1 MRHSFFCVAVLC
13 LLISLTCAAY
23 AQTGPGAKAIEPK
36 NVVPVK
42 STTTKGEPKEDAE
55 AARIIR
61 ERRANAQSLL
71 MSLASDAGSF
81 KDQRLRARTLAR
93 VADALWD
100 TDAERGRTLFRRA
113 WDAAE
118 TADRESQQRQQ
129 EEIQQ
134 QKAKTGGNVAIS
146 GSPDLRGEVLR
157 LAARHDRALAEEF
170 LGKLKSEKQQ
180 ESTEAADKLKSNPL
194 NASETQSQ
202 RLNLARQLLDTDVER
217 ALQFADPALVSVT
230 MDALDFLSYL
240 RERDAAAAD
249 RRYVTMLGMAA
260 GNLLSD
266 ANTVS
271 LLSSYLF
278 TPHLFVTFGPNGGT
292 STQSTSG
299 NNVAPEAPPELRQ
312 AFFRAAAEILLRPM
326 APPGQDQNAPAIDA
340 KYLMLK
346 RLLPLFEQYAPKEA
360 TDAVRAEM
368 EALASGMPEN
378 LRQRDDDPMR
388 LGIRP
393 PQSNEDREKALLD
406 RIDRAK
412 TSAERDQLYIQLA
425 RLYTESGDARAR
437 DYVAKIED
445 TDLRN
450 QVRAYID
457 GIMMLRAVDKKEIDR
472 VLELVRNGEL
482 THAQKAWALTQ
493 AAKLIGKTDQEK
505 ALMLLDD
512 ATTEAR
518 RIDASDADR
527 PRALIAVAS
536 SYLIIDRPKAWDAL
550 FDAAKGAN
558 SAETF
563 TGEDGLMRVSLITK
577 GTSSI
582 RSSSMRDFDIA
593 PIFAE
598 LAHDDYNRA
607 VELARLFEREAP
619 RASATIAIARA
630 VMEEKKK

>member
-1 MRHSFFCVAVLC
+1 MRHSFFCVAALC
-13 LLISLTCAAY
+13 LLISLTWVAY
-23 AQTGPGAKAIEPK
+23 AQTGPGAKATEPK
-36 NVVPVK
+36 NIIPVN
-42 STTTKGEPKEDAE
+42 STTAKSEPKEDAE

-100 TDAERGRTLFRRA
+100 TDPERGRTLFRRA

-118 TADRESQQRQQ
+118 TGDKESQQRLQ

-134 QKAKTGGNVAIS
+134 QKAKTGGNVAVS
-146 GSPDLRGEVLR
+146 GPPDLRGEVLR
-157 LAARHDRALAEEF
+157 LAARRDRALGEEF
-170 LGKLKSEKQQ
+170 LGKLKIEKQQ

-202 RLNLARQLLDTDVER
+202 RLSLAQQLLDTDVER
-217 ALQFADPALVSVT
+217 ALQFADPALGSIT
-230 MDALDFLSYL
+230 IDALDFLSYL
-240 RERDAAAAD
+240 RDRDAAAAD
-249 RRYVTMLGMAA
+249 RRYAAMLGMAA

-278 TPHLFVTFGPNGGT
+278 TPHLFVTFSRNGGT
-292 STQSTSG
+292 STQSTSR

-312 AFFRAAAEILLRPM
+312 AFFRAAVEILLRPM
-326 APPGQDQNAPAIDA
+326 APPGQDQTAPAIDA

-346 RLLPLFEQYAPKEA
+346 RLLPLFEQYAPKET

-368 EALASGMPEN
+368 EALASGLPEN
-378 LRQRDDDPMR
+378 LRQRDDDSMR

-393 PQSNEDREKALLD
+393 PQSTEDREKALLD

-425 RLYTESGDARAR
+425 RLYADSGDARAK

-457 GIMMLRAVDKKEIDR
+457 GTMMLRAVDKKEIDR
-472 VLELVRNGEL
+472 ILELARNGEL

-512 ATTEAR
+512 ATAEAR

-536 SYLIIDRPKAWDAL
+536 AYLIIDRPKAWDAL

-563 TGEDGLMRVSLITK
+563 TGEDGVIRVSLITK

-582 RSSSMRDFDIA
+582 RSSSTRDFDIA
-593 PIFAE
+593 PIFGE

-630 VMEEKKK
+630 VLEEKKK

>member
-36 NVVPVK
+36 NVVPFK

-134 QKAKTGGNVAIS
+134 QKAKTGGNAAIS

-249 RRYVTMLGMAA
+249 RRYLTMLGMAA

-299 NNVAPEAPPELRQ
+299 KNDAPEAPPELRQ

-393 PQSNEDREKALLD
+393 PQSSEDREKALLD

-425 RLYTESGDARAR
+425 RLYTESGDPRAR

-445 TDLRN
+445 TDLR
-450 QVRAYID
+450 QKARAYID
-457 GIMMLRAVDKKEIDR
+457 FTMTMRAVDKKDTDV
-472 VLELVRNGEL
+472 VLELERNGEL
-482 THAQKAWALTQ
+482 TQAQKAWALTQ

-505 ALMLLDD
+505 ALMLLDEE
-512 ATTEAR
+512 TTKAR
-518 RIDASDADR
+518 RIEASDDDR
-527 PRALIAVAS
+527 PRAFTAVLCA
-536 SYLIIDRPKAWDAL
+536 YLIIDRPKAWDAL

-563 TGEDGLMRVSLITK
+563 TGEDGVRKVSLVTK
-577 GTSSI
+577 GSSSI
-582 RSSSMRDFDIA
+582 RSSSTRDFDIA
-593 PIFAE
+593 PIFGD
-598 LAHDDYNRA
+598 LAHDDYSRA

-619 RASATIAIARA
+619 RAGATIAIARA
-630 VMEEKKK
+630 VLEEKKK

>member
-1 MRHSFFCVAVLC
+1 
-13 LLISLTCAAY
+13 
-23 AQTGPGAKAIEPK
+23 
-36 NVVPVK
+36 
-42 STTTKGEPKEDAE
+42 
-55 AARIIR
+55 
-61 ERRANAQSLL
+61 

-134 QKAKTGGNVAIS
+134 QKAKTGGNAAIS

-180 ESTEAADKLKSNPL
+180 ESTEAANKLKSNPL

-393 PQSNEDREKALLD
+393 PQSSEDREKALLD

-536 SYLIIDRPKAWDAL
+536 AYLIIDRPKAWDAL

-582 RSSSMRDFDIA
+582 RSSSMRDFDLA

-619 RASATIAIARA
+619 RASATTNSTGRSCRHSYPSIPP
-630 VMEEKKK
+630 

>member
-1 MRHSFFCVAVLC
+1 MRHSFFCVAALC
-13 LLISLTCAAY
+13 LLISLTWVAY
-23 AQTGPGAKAIEPK
+23 AQTGPGAKATEPK
-36 NVVPVK
+36 NIIPVN
-42 STTTKGEPKEDAE
+42 STTAKSEPKEDAE

-100 TDAERGRTLFRRA
+100 TDPERGRTLFRRA

-118 TADRESQQRQQ
+118 TGDKESQQRLQ

-134 QKAKTGGNVAIS
+134 QKAKTGGNVAVS
-146 GSPDLRGEVLR
+146 GPPDLRGEVLR
-157 LAARHDRALAEEF
+157 LAARRDRALGEEF
-170 LGKLKSEKQQ
+170 LGKLKSEKLQ
-180 ESTEAADKLKSNPL
+180 ESTEGADKLKSNPL

-202 RLNLARQLLDTDVER
+202 RLSLARQLLDTDVER
-217 ALQFADPALVSVT
+217 ALQFADPALGSIT
-230 MDALDFLSYL
+230 IDALDFLSYL
-240 RERDAAAAD
+240 RDRDAAAAD
-249 RRYVTMLGMAA
+249 RRYAAMLGMAA

-278 TPHLFVTFGPNGGT
+278 TPHLFVTFSRNGGT
-292 STQSTSG
+292 STQSTSR
-299 NNVAPEAPPELRQ
+299 NNVAPEAPSELRQ
-312 AFFRAAAEILLRPM
+312 AFFRAAVEILLRPM
-326 APPGQDQNAPAIDA
+326 APPGQDQTAPAIDA

-346 RLLPLFEQYAPKEA
+346 RLLPLFEQYAPKETA
-360 TDAVRAEM
+360 DAVRAEM
-368 EALASGMPEN
+368 EALASGLPEN
-378 LRQRDDDPMR
+378 LRQRDDDSMR

-393 PQSNEDREKALLD
+393 PQSTEDREKALVD

-425 RLYTESGDARAR
+425 RLYADSGDARAK

-457 GIMMLRAVDKKEIDR
+457 GTMMLRAVDKKEIDR
-472 VLELVRNGEL
+472 ILELARNGEL

-493 AAKLIGKTDQEK
+493 GAKLIGKTDQEK

-512 ATTEAR
+512 ATAEAR

-536 SYLIIDRPKAWDAL
+536 AYLIIDRPKAWDAL

-563 TGEDGLMRVSLITK
+563 TGEDGVIRVSLITK

-582 RSSSMRDFDIA
+582 RSSSTRDFDIA
-593 PIFAE
+593 PIFGE

-630 VMEEKKK
+630 VLEEKKK

>member
-1 MRHSFFCVAVLC
+1 MRHSFFCVAALC
-13 LLISLTCAAY
+13 LLISLTWVAY
-23 AQTGPGAKAIEPK
+23 AQTGPGAKATEPK
-36 NVVPVK
+36 NIIPVN
-42 STTTKGEPKEDAE
+42 STTAKSEPKEDAE

-100 TDAERGRTLFRRA
+100 TDPERGRTLFRRA

-118 TADRESQQRQQ
+118 TGDKESQQRLQ

-134 QKAKTGGNVAIS
+134 QKAKTGGNVAVS
-146 GSPDLRGEVLR
+146 GPPDLRGEVLR
-157 LAARHDRALAEEF
+157 LAARRDRALGEEF
-170 LGKLKSEKQQ
+170 LGKLKIEKQQ

-202 RLNLARQLLDTDVER
+202 RLSLARQLLDTDVER
-217 ALQFADPALVSVT
+217 ALQFADPALGSIT
-230 MDALDFLSYL
+230 IDALDFLSYL
-240 RERDAAAAD
+240 RDRDAAAAD
-249 RRYVTMLGMAA
+249 RRYAAMLGMAA

-278 TPHLFVTFGPNGGT
+278 TPHLFVTFSRNGGT
-292 STQSTSG
+292 STQSTSR

-312 AFFRAAAEILLRPM
+312 AFFRAAVEILLRPM
-326 APPGQDQNAPAIDA
+326 TPPGQDQTAPAIDA

-346 RLLPLFEQYAPKEA
+346 RLLPLFEQYAPKET

-368 EALASGMPEN
+368 EALASGLPES
-378 LRQRDDDPMR
+378 LRQRDDDSMR

-393 PQSNEDREKALLD
+393 PQSTEDREKALLD

-425 RLYTESGDARAR
+425 RLYADSGNARAK

-457 GIMMLRAVDKKEIDR
+457 GTMMLRAVDKKEIDR
-472 VLELVRNGEL
+472 ILELARNGEL
-482 THAQKAWALTQ
+482 THAQKAWALMQ

-512 ATTEAR
+512 ATAEAR

-536 SYLIIDRPKAWDAL
+536 AYLIIDRPKAWDAL

-563 TGEDGLMRVSLITK
+563 TGEDGVIRVSLITK

-582 RSSSMRDFDIA
+582 RSSSTRDFDIA
-593 PIFAE
+593 PIFGE

-630 VMEEKKK
+630 VLEEKKK

>member
-13 LLISLTCAAY
+13 LLISLTCLVP
-23 AQTGPGAKAIEPK
+23 AQTGPGAKATEPK
-36 NVVPVK
+36 NIVPVK
-42 STTTKGEPKEDAE
+42 STTTKSEPKEDAE

-71 MSLASDAGSF
+71 MSLASDASRYN
-81 KDQRLRARTLAR
+81 DQKLRARTLAR

-100 TDAERGRTLFRRA
+100 TDPERGRVLFRRA

-118 TADRESQQRQQ
+118 AADKESQQRLQ

-134 QKAKTGGNVAIS
+134 QKAKTGGNAAVS
-146 GSPDLRGEVLR
+146 GPPDLRGEVLR
-157 LAARHDRALAEEF
+157 LAARRDRALGEEF
-170 LGKLKSEKQQ
+170 LGKLKIEKQQ
-180 ESTEAADKLKSNPL
+180 ESTEAADRLKSNPL

-217 ALQFADPALVSVT
+217 ALQFADPALGSIT
-230 MDALDFLSYL
+230 MEALDFLSYL
-240 RERDAAAAD
+240 RDRDAAAAD
-249 RRYVTMLGMAA
+249 RRYAALLGMAA

-278 TPHLFVTFGPNGGT
+278 TPHLFVTFSRNGGT
-292 STQSTSG
+292 STQSTSR
-299 NNVAPEAPPELRQ
+299 NNLAPEAPPELRQ
-312 AFFRAAAEILLRPM
+312 AFFRAATEILLRPM
-326 APPGQDQNAPAIDA
+326 APPGQDQNAPSIDA

-346 RLLPLFEQYAPKEA
+346 RLLPLFDQYAPKEA

-368 EALASGMPEN
+368 EALASGLPEN
-378 LRQRDDDPMR
+378 LRQRDDDSMR

-393 PQSNEDREKALLD
+393 PQSSEDREKALLD

-450 QVRAYID
+450 QVRPYID
-457 GIMMLRAVDKKEIDR
+457 GTMMLRAVDKKDIDR
-472 VLELVRNGEL
+472 ILELMRNGEL
-482 THAQKAWALTQ
+482 THLQKAWALTQ
-493 AAKLIGKTDQEK
+493 AAKLVAKTDPEK
-505 ALMLLDD
+505 APMLLDD

-518 RIDASDADR
+518 RIDTSDADR
-527 PRALIAVAS
+527 PRALVAVAS
-536 SYLIIDRPKAWDAL
+536 AYLIIDRSKAWDAL

-558 SAETF
+558 SAEAF
-563 TGEDGLMRVSLITK
+563 TGEDGVIRVSLITK

-582 RSSSMRDFDIA
+582 RTSSTRDFDIA
-593 PIFAE
+593 PIFGE

-630 VMEEKKK
+630 VLEEKKK

>member
-1 MRHSFFCVAVLC
+1 MRHSFFCVAALC
-13 LLISLTCAAY
+13 LLISLTWVAY
-23 AQTGPGAKAIEPK
+23 AQTGPAAKATEPK
-36 NVVPVK
+36 NIIPVN
-42 STTTKGEPKEDAE
+42 STTAKSEPKEDAE

-100 TDAERGRTLFRRA
+100 TDPERGRTLFRRA

-118 TADRESQQRQQ
+118 TGDKESQQRLQ

-134 QKAKTGGNVAIS
+134 QKAKTGGNVAVS
-146 GSPDLRGEVLR
+146 GPPDLRGEVLR
-157 LAARHDRALAEEF
+157 LAARRDRALGEEF
-170 LGKLKSEKQQ
+170 LGKLKSEKLQ
-180 ESTEAADKLKSNPL
+180 ESTEGADKLKSNPL
-194 NASETQSQ
+194 NDSETQSQ
-202 RLNLARQLLDTDVER
+202 RLSLARQLLDTDVER
-217 ALQFADPALVSVT
+217 ALQFADPALGSIT
-230 MDALDFLSYL
+230 IDALDFLSYL
-240 RERDAAAAD
+240 RDRDAAAAD
-249 RRYVTMLGMAA
+249 RRYAAMLGMAA

-278 TPHLFVTFGPNGGT
+278 TPHLFVTFSRNGGT
-292 STQSTSG
+292 STQSTSR
-299 NNVAPEAPPELRQ
+299 NNVAPEAPSELRQ
-312 AFFRAAAEILLRPM
+312 AFFRAAVEILLRPM

-346 RLLPLFEQYAPKEA
+346 RLLPLFEQYAPKET

-368 EALASGMPEN
+368 EALASGLPES
-378 LRQRDDDPMR
+378 LRQRDDDSMR

-393 PQSNEDREKALLD
+393 PQSTEDREKALLD

-425 RLYTESGDARAR
+425 RLYADSGDARAK

-457 GIMMLRAVDKKEIDR
+457 GTMMLRAVDKKEIDR
-472 VLELVRNGEL
+472 ILELARNGEL

-512 ATTEAR
+512 ATAEAR

-536 SYLIIDRPKAWDAL
+536 AYLIIDRPKAWDAL

-563 TGEDGLMRVSLITK
+563 TGEDGVIRVSLITK

-582 RSSSMRDFDIA
+582 RSSSTRDFDIA
-593 PIFAE
+593 PIFGE

-630 VMEEKKK
+630 VLEEKKK

>member
-1 MRHSFFCVAVLC
+1 MRHSFFCVAVVC

-36 NVVPVK
+36 SVVPVK

-93 VADALWD
+93 VADALGD

-118 TADRESQQRQQ
+118 TADKESQQRLQ

-134 QKAKTGGNVAIS
+134 QKAKSGGNAAVS
-146 GSPDLRGEVLR
+146 GPPDLRGEVLR
-157 LAARHDRALAEEF
+157 LAARHDRALGEEF
-170 LGKLKSEKQQ
+170 LGKLKTEKQQ
-180 ESTEAADKLKSNPL
+180 ESTEAADKIKSNPL

-217 ALQFADPALVSVT
+217 ALQFADPALGSVT

-249 RRYVTMLGMAA
+249 RRYAVMLGMAA

-278 TPHLFVTFGPNGGT
+278 TPHLFVTFSRNGGA

-299 NNVAPEAPPELRQ
+299 NNVAPGAAPELRQ

-326 APPGQDQNAPAIDA
+326 APPGQDQNAPANDA

-346 RLLPLFEQYAPKEA
+346 RLLPLFEQYAPKET

-368 EALASGMPEN
+368 EALASGLPEN
-378 LRQRDDDPMR
+378 LRQRDDDSMR

-393 PQSNEDREKALLD
+393 PQSSEDREKALLD

-472 VLELVRNGEL
+472 ILELVRNGEL

-512 ATTEAR
+512 ATAEAR
-518 RIDASDADR
+518 RIDASDPDR

-536 SYLIIDRPKAWDAL
+536 AYLIIDRPKAWDAL

-563 TGEDGLMRVSLITK
+563 TGEDGVIRVSLITK

-582 RSSSMRDFDIA
+582 RSSSTRDFDIA
-593 PIFAE
+593 PIFGE

-630 VMEEKKK
+630 VLEEKKK

>member
-71 MSLASDAGSF
+71 ISLASDAGSF

-134 QKAKTGGNVAIS
+134 QKAKTGGNAAIS

-346 RLLPLFEQYAPKEA
+346 RLFPLFEQYAPKEA

-393 PQSNEDREKALLD
+393 PQSSEDREKALLD

-412 TSAERDQLYIQLA
+412 TSDERDRLYIQLA

-536 SYLIIDRPKAWDAL
+536 AYLIIDRPKAWDAL

-582 RSSSMRDFDIA
+582 RSSSMRDFDLA

-630 VMEEKKK
+630 VLEEKKK

>member
-1 MRHSFFCVAVLC
+1 MRQSFFCVAALC
-13 LLISLTCAAY
+13 LLISLACVAF
-23 AQTGPGAKAIEPK
+23 AQTGPGAKATEPK

-42 STTTKGEPKEDAE
+42 STTTKSEPKEDAE
-55 AARIIR
+55 AARIMR

-71 MSLASDAGSF
+71 MSLASDASRYN
-81 KDQRLRARTLAR
+81 DQKLRARTLAR

-100 TDAERGRTLFRRA
+100 TDPERGRVLFRRA

-118 TADRESQQRQQ
+118 AADKESQQQLQ

-134 QKAKTGGNVAIS
+134 QKAKTGGNVAVS
-146 GSPDLRGEVLR
+146 GPPDLRGEVLR
-157 LAARHDRALAEEF
+157 LAARRDRALGEEF

-180 ESTEAADKLKSNPL
+180 ETTEAADKLKSNPL

-202 RLNLARQLLDTDVER
+202 RLSLARQLLDTDVER
-217 ALQFADPALVSVT
+217 ALQFADPALGNIT
-230 MDALDFLSYL
+230 IDALDFLSYL
-240 RERDAAAAD
+240 RDRDAAAAD
-249 RRYVTMLGMAA
+249 RRYAVLLGMAA

-278 TPHLFVTFGPNGGT
+278 TPHLFVTFSRNGGT
-292 STQSTSG
+292 NTQSTSR

-312 AFFRAAAEILLRPM
+312 AFFRAAVEILLRPM

-368 EALASGMPEN
+368 EALASGLPEN
-378 LRQRDDDPMR
+378 LRQRDDDSMR

-393 PQSNEDREKALLD
+393 PQSTEDREKALLD

-412 TSAERDQLYIQLA
+412 TSAERDQLYIQMA
-425 RLYTESGDARAR
+425 RLYADSGDARAR

-457 GIMMLRAVDKKEIDR
+457 GTMMLRAVDKKEIDR
-472 VLELVRNGEL
+472 ILELARSGEL
-482 THAQKAWALTQ
+482 THAQKTWALTQ
-493 AAKLIGKTDQEK
+493 AAKLVGKTDQEK
-505 ALMLLDD
+505 GLMLLDD

-536 SYLIIDRPKAWDAL
+536 AYLIIDRPKAWDAL

-558 SAETF
+558 SAEAF
-563 TGEDGLMRVSLITK
+563 TGEDGVIRISLVTK
-577 GTSSI
+577 GSSSI
-582 RSSSMRDFDIA
+582 RSSSTRDFDIA
-593 PIFAE
+593 PIFGE

-630 VMEEKKK
+630 VLEEKKK

>member
-1 MRHSFFCVAVLC
+1 MRHSFFCVAALC
-13 LLISLTCAAY
+13 LLISLTWLAY
-23 AQTGPGAKAIEPK
+23 AQTGPGAKATEPK
-36 NVVPVK
+36 NIIPVNSTAAK
-42 STTTKGEPKEDAE
+42 SEPKEDAE

-71 MSLASDAGSF
+71 MSLASDASRYN
-81 KDQRLRARTLAR
+81 DQKLRARTLAR

-100 TDAERGRTLFRRA
+100 TDPERGRTLFRRA

-118 TADRESQQRQQ
+118 TGDKESQQRLQ

-134 QKAKTGGNVAIS
+134 QKAKTGGNVAVS
-146 GSPDLRGEVLR
+146 GPPDLRGEVLR
-157 LAARHDRALAEEF
+157 LAARRDRALGEEF
-170 LGKLKSEKQQ
+170 LGKLKIEKQQ

-202 RLNLARQLLDTDVER
+202 RLSLARQLLDTDVER
-217 ALQFADPALVSVT
+217 ALQFADPALGSIT
-230 MDALDFLSYL
+230 IDALDFLSYL
-240 RERDAAAAD
+240 RDRDAAAAD
-249 RRYVTMLGMAA
+249 RRYAAMLGMAA

-278 TPHLFVTFGPNGGT
+278 TPHLFVTFSRNGGT
-292 STQSTSG
+292 STQSTSR
-299 NNVAPEAPPELRQ
+299 NNVAAEAPSELRQ
-312 AFFRAAAEILLRPM
+312 AFFRAAVEILLRPM

-368 EALASGMPEN
+368 EVLASGLPEN
-378 LRQRDDDPMR
+378 LRQRDDDSMR

-393 PQSNEDREKALLD
+393 PQSTEDREKALLD

-425 RLYTESGDARAR
+425 RLYADSGDARAK

-457 GIMMLRAVDKKEIDR
+457 GTMMLRAVDKKEIDR
-472 VLELVRNGEL
+472 ILELARNGEL

-512 ATTEAR
+512 ATAEAR
-518 RIDASDADR
+518 RIDASDPDR

-536 SYLIIDRPKAWDAL
+536 AYLIIDRPKAWDAL

-563 TGEDGLMRVSLITK
+563 TGEDGVIRVSLITK

-582 RSSSMRDFDIA
+582 RSSSTRDFDIA
-593 PIFAE
+593 PIFGE

-630 VMEEKKK
+630 VLEEKKK

>member
-36 NVVPVK
+36 SVVPVK

-134 QKAKTGGNVAIS
+134 QKAKTGGNAAIS

-180 ESTEAADKLKSNPL
+180 ESTEAANKLKSNPL

-393 PQSNEDREKALLD
+393 PQSSEDREKALLD

-536 SYLIIDRPKAWDAL
+536 AYLIIDRPKAWDAL

-582 RSSSMRDFDIA
+582 RSSSMRDFDLA

-630 VMEEKKK
+630 VLEEKKK

>member
-1 MRHSFFCVAVLC
+1 MRHSFFCVAALC
-13 LLISLTCAAY
+13 LLISLTWVAY
-23 AQTGPGAKAIEPK
+23 AQTGPGAKATEPK
-36 NVVPVK
+36 NIIPVNSTAAK
-42 STTTKGEPKEDAE
+42 SEPKEDAE

-118 TADRESQQRQQ
+118 TGDKESQQRLQ

-134 QKAKTGGNVAIS
+134 QKAKTGGNVAVS
-146 GSPDLRGEVLR
+146 GPPDLRGEVLR
-157 LAARHDRALAEEF
+157 LAARRDRALGEEF
-170 LGKLKSEKQQ
+170 LGKLKSEKLQ

-202 RLNLARQLLDTDVER
+202 RLSLARQLLDTDVER
-217 ALQFADPALVSVT
+217 ALQFADPALGSIT
-230 MDALDFLSYL
+230 IDALDFLSYL
-240 RERDAAAAD
+240 RDRDAAAAD
-249 RRYVTMLGMAA
+249 RRYAAMLGMAA

-278 TPHLFVTFGPNGGT
+278 TPHLFVTFSRNGGT
-292 STQSTSG
+292 STQSTSR

-312 AFFRAAAEILLRPM
+312 AFFRAAVDILLRPM
-326 APPGQDQNAPAIDA
+326 APPGQDQTAPAIDA

-346 RLLPLFEQYAPKEA
+346 RLLPLFEQYAPKET

-368 EALASGMPEN
+368 EALASGLPES
-378 LRQRDDDPMR
+378 LRQRDDDSMR

-393 PQSNEDREKALLD
+393 PQSTEDREKALLD

-425 RLYTESGDARAR
+425 RLYADSGDTRAK

-457 GIMMLRAVDKKEIDR
+457 GTMMLRAVDKKEIDR
-472 VLELVRNGEL
+472 ILELARNGEL

-493 AAKLIGKTDQEK
+493 GAKLIGKTDQEK

-512 ATTEAR
+512 ATAEAR
-518 RIDASDADR
+518 RIDASDPDR

-536 SYLIIDRPKAWDAL
+536 AYLIIDRPKAWDAL

-563 TGEDGLMRVSLITK
+563 TGEDGVIRVSLITK

-582 RSSSMRDFDIA
+582 RSSSTRDFDIA
-593 PIFAE
+593 PIFGE

-630 VMEEKKK
+630 VLEEKKK

>member
-36 NVVPVK
+36 NVVPFK

-134 QKAKTGGNVAIS
+134 QKAKTGGNAAIS

-299 NNVAPEAPPELRQ
+299 KNVAPEAPPELRQ

-393 PQSNEDREKALLD
+393 PQSSEDREKALLD

-493 AAKLIGKTDQEK
+493 AAKLIGKTDHEK

-536 SYLIIDRPKAWDAL
+536 AYLIIDRPKAWDAL

-582 RSSSMRDFDIA
+582 RSSSMRDFDLA

-630 VMEEKKK
+630 VLEEKKK

>member
-1 MRHSFFCVAVLC
+1 MRHSFFCVAALC
-13 LLISLTCAAY
+13 LLISLTCAAH
-23 AQTGPGAKAIEPK
+23 AQTGAKATEPK
-36 NVVPVK
+36 NLAPVK
-42 STTTKGEPKEDAE
+42 STTTKSEPKEDAE

-71 MSLASDAGSF
+71 ISLASDAGSF

-93 VADALWD
+93 VADALWE

-118 TADRESQQRQQ
+118 TADKESQQRVQ

-134 QKAKTGGNVAIS
+134 QKAKTGGNVAVS
-146 GSPDLRGEVLR
+146 GPPDLRGEVLR

-202 RLNLARQLLDTDVER
+202 RLHLARQLLDTDVER

-249 RRYVTMLGMAA
+249 RRYLTMLGMAA

-278 TPHLFVTFGPNGGT
+278 TPHLFVTFGPNAGT

-299 NNVAPEAPPELRQ
+299 INVAPEAAPELRQ

-326 APPGQDQNAPAIDA
+326 APPGQDQNAPTIDA

-346 RLLPLFEQYAPKEA
+346 RLLPLFEQYAPTEA

-393 PQSNEDREKALLD
+393 PQSSEDREKALVD

-425 RLYTESGDARAR
+425 QLYTESGDARAR

-493 AAKLIGKTDQEK
+493 AAKLIGKSDQEK

-536 SYLIIDRPKAWDAL
+536 AYLIIDRPKAWDAL

-582 RSSSMRDFDIA
+582 RSSSTRDFDIA
-593 PIFAE
+593 PIFGE

-630 VMEEKKK
+630 VLEEKKK

>member
-1 MRHSFFCVAVLC
+1 MRHSFFCVAALC
-13 LLISLTCAAY
+13 LLISLTWLAY
-23 AQTGPGAKAIEPK
+23 AQTGPGAKATEPK
-36 NVVPVK
+36 NIIPVNSTAAK
-42 STTTKGEPKEDAE
+42 SEPKEDAE

-71 MSLASDAGSF
+71 MSLASDASRYN
-81 KDQRLRARTLAR
+81 DQKLRARTLAR

-100 TDAERGRTLFRRA
+100 TDPERGRTLFRRA

-118 TADRESQQRQQ
+118 TADKESQQRLQ

-134 QKAKTGGNVAIS
+134 QKAKTGGSVAVS
-146 GSPDLRGEVLR
+146 GPPDLRGEVLR
-157 LAARHDRALAEEF
+157 LAARRDRALGEEV

-202 RLNLARQLLDTDVER
+202 RVSLARQLLDTDVER
-217 ALQFADPALVSVT
+217 ALQFADPALGSIT
-230 MDALDFLSYL
+230 IDALDFLSSL
-240 RERDAAAAD
+240 RDRDAAAAD
-249 RRYVTMLGMAA
+249 RRYAAMLGMAA

-278 TPHLFVTFGPNGGT
+278 TPHLFVTFSRNGGT
-292 STQSTSG
+292 STQSTSR
-299 NNVAPEAPPELRQ
+299 NNVAAEAPSELRQ
-312 AFFRAAAEILLRPM
+312 AFFRAAVEILLRPM

-346 RLLPLFEQYAPKEA
+346 RLLPLFEQYAPKET

-368 EALASGMPEN
+368 EALASGLPEN
-378 LRQRDDDPMR
+378 LRQRDDDSMR

-393 PQSNEDREKALLD
+393 PQSSEDREKALLD

-425 RLYTESGDARAR
+425 RLYTESGDPRAR

-450 QVRAYID
+450 QARAYID
-457 GIMMLRAVDKKEIDR
+457 GTLMLRAVDKKDPERI
-472 VLELVRNGEL
+472 LELVRNGEL

-493 AAKLIGKTDQEK
+493 AAKLLGKTDQEK

-512 ATTEAR
+512 ATAEAR

-536 SYLIIDRPKAWDAL
+536 AYLIIDRKSTRL
-550 FDAAKGAN
+550 N
-558 SAETF
+558 SSHGYISYAVFCLKKKKF
-563 TGEDGLMRVSLITK
+563 TRCPST
-577 GTSSI
+577 
-582 RSSSMRDFDIA
+582 
-593 PIFAE
+593 
-598 LAHDDYNRA
+598 
-607 VELARLFEREAP
+607 LARYATPCVVHTP
-619 RASATIAIARA
+619 RP
-630 VMEEKKK
+630 

>member
-134 QKAKTGGNVAIS
+134 QKAKTGGNAAIS

-180 ESTEAADKLKSNPL
+180 ESTEAADKLKSNPS

-299 NNVAPEAPPELRQ
+299 KNVAPEAPPELRQ

-393 PQSNEDREKALLD
+393 PQSSEDREKALLD

-536 SYLIIDRPKAWDAL
+536 AYLIIDRPKAWDAL

-582 RSSSMRDFDIA
+582 RSSSMRDFDLA

-630 VMEEKKK
+630 VLEEKKK

>member
-36 NVVPVK
+36 NVVPFK

-134 QKAKTGGNVAIS
+134 QKAKTGGNAAIS

-299 NNVAPEAPPELRQ
+299 KNVAPEAPPELRQ

-393 PQSNEDREKALLD
+393 PQSSEDREKALLD

-536 SYLIIDRPKAWDAL
+536 AYLIIDRPKAWDAL

-582 RSSSMRDFDIA
+582 RSSSMRDFDLA

-630 VMEEKKK
+630 VLEEKKK

>member
-1 MRHSFFCVAVLC
+1 MRHSFFCVAALC
-13 LLISLTCAAY
+13 LLISLTWVAY
-23 AQTGPGAKAIEPK
+23 AQTGPGAKATEPK
-36 NVVPVK
+36 NIIPVN
-42 STTTKGEPKEDAE
+42 STTAKSEPKEDAE

-100 TDAERGRTLFRRA
+100 TDPERGRTLFRRA

-118 TADRESQQRQQ
+118 TGDKESQQRLQ

-134 QKAKTGGNVAIS
+134 QKAKTGGNVAVS
-146 GSPDLRGEVLR
+146 GPPDLRGEVLR
-157 LAARHDRALAEEF
+157 LAARRDRALGEEF
-170 LGKLKSEKQQ
+170 LGKLKSEKLQ
-180 ESTEAADKLKSNPL
+180 ESTEGADKLKSNPL

-202 RLNLARQLLDTDVER
+202 RLSLARQLLDTDVER
-217 ALQFADPALVSVT
+217 ALQFADPALGSIT
-230 MDALDFLSYL
+230 IDALDFLSYL
-240 RERDAAAAD
+240 RDRDAAAAD
-249 RRYVTMLGMAA
+249 RRYAAMLGMAA

-278 TPHLFVTFGPNGGT
+278 TPHLFVTFSRNGGT
-292 STQSTSG
+292 STQSTSR
-299 NNVAPEAPPELRQ
+299 NNVAPEAPSELRQ
-312 AFFRAAAEILLRPM
+312 AFFRAAVEILLRPM
-326 APPGQDQNAPAIDA
+326 APPGQDQTAPAIDA

-346 RLLPLFEQYAPKEA
+346 RLLPLFEQYAPKET

-368 EALASGMPEN
+368 EALASGLPEN
-378 LRQRDDDPMR
+378 LRQRDDDSMR

-393 PQSNEDREKALLD
+393 PQSTEDREKALVD

-425 RLYTESGDARAR
+425 RLYADSGDARAK

-457 GIMMLRAVDKKEIDR
+457 GTMMLRAVDKKEIDR
-472 VLELVRNGEL
+472 ILELARNGEL

-512 ATTEAR
+512 ATAEAR

-536 SYLIIDRPKAWDAL
+536 AYLIIDRPKAWDAL

-563 TGEDGLMRVSLITK
+563 TGEDGVIRVSLITK

-582 RSSSMRDFDIA
+582 RSSSTRDFDIA
-593 PIFAE
+593 PIFGE

-630 VMEEKKK
+630 VLEEKKK